1 MARHIM
7 SSTYVER
14 AGEFFTFQYDFVAYA
29 LGASVLVGVVCGLVG
44 TFLVLRGFSLL
55 GDATGHATLP
65 GVAGAFLLTGYQH
78 PAALLIGALISGAL
92 GAFLVGL
99 FSRGPRVRSD
109 AAIGIVLS
117 VFFGIGIVLL
127 AYIQD
132 VETGRQAGLEH
143 FLFGNAA
150 AITEGQFWGLVAV
163 AVVLCAAI
171 GAFYRPLALMTFDES
186 YARAIGVNTTG
197 LELGLLSALSVA
209 VVISI
214 QAVGVILV
222 AAMLIIPPS
231 TGRFLSKRLPGVIG
245 WSVGIGALSGA
256 LGAFV
261 SYVFEGVATGP
272 AMVLVAALFFG
283 VALLFGPHG
292 GVVIQ
297 WWGRRRR
304 QQAPV
309 RKGGP

>member
-1 MARHIM
+1 MIDTM
-7 SSTYVER
+7 YIER
-14 AGEFFTFQYDFVAYA
+14 AGEFFYFQYDFVAYA

-65 GVAGAFLLTGYQH
+65 GVAGAFLITGYQH
-78 PAALLIGALISGAL
+78 PAALLVGALVSGAA
-92 GAFLVGL
+92 GALTVGI
-99 FSRGPRVRSD
+99 FSRGPRVRPD

-117 VFFGIGIVLL
+117 VFFGVGIVLL
-127 AYIQD
+127 AAIQD
-132 VETGRQAGLEH
+132 MESGRQAGLDQ

-150 AITEGQFWGLVAV
+150 AITPDQFWGLVAV
-163 AVVLCAAI
+163 GVLLCAAI
-171 GAFYRPLALMTFDES
+171 AVFYRPLAMMTFDEG
-186 YARAIGVNTTG
+186 YAKSIGINTTA
-197 LELGLLSALSVA
+197 LEIGLLAALSVA

-231 TGRFLSKRLPGVIG
+231 AGRFLSGKLLGVVI
-245 WSVGIGALSGA
+245 WSVTIGGLSGA

-272 AMVLVAALFFG
+272 AMVLVATFFFGLALF
-283 VALLFGPHG
+283 FGPHG
-292 GVVIQ
+292 GVAWQ
-297 WWGRRRR
+297 WIRRPDRARNSGGGGR
-304 QQAPV
+304 P
-309 RKGGP
+309 